1 MSKKNEKLKIKATL
15 LYNVVSLGSLGTEL
29 PACFMGDDWGREEER
44 EKKHGEGKMGRIG
57 TGKEEWEDRN
67 EEGGNGKERNGKIK
81 NRKRG
86 GGEIT
91 LL

>member
-29 PACFMGDDWGREEER
+29 PACFWGGDDWGREAER
-44 EKKHGEGKMGRIG
+44 ERNEKRS
-57 TGKEEWEDRN
+57 TGKGKWEDRN

-86 GGEIT
+86 AGEIT